1 MYMMPSLNKVTIDA
15 NDAKYIIYNSYVSSD
30 SPKIVQIIN
39 FGSQITLEIRH
50 FNRTIKVGEGSAF
63 EVLALLN
70 VCARIKNLVNK

>member
-15 NDAKYIIYNSYVSSD
+15 NDAKYIIYISMLMW
-30 SPKIVQIIN
+30 VQIHLKMYKL

>member
-15 NDAKYIIYNSYVSSD
+15 NDAKYIVYINAYVSSD
-30 SPKIVQIIN
+30 YLKMYKL

-63 EVLALLN
+63 EVLALFN
-70 VCARIKNLVNK
+70 VCA